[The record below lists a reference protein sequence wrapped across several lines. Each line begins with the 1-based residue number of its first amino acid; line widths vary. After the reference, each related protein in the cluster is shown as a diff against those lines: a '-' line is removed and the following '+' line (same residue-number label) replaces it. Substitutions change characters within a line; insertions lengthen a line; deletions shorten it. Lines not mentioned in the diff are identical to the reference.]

1 MAKSRIVCVFFKK
14 YLYFCHMKEQQT
26 TSHPLLSNL
35 QKIKDEG
42 IVVLDDVRGMPTGDE
57 PFVSSDY
64 VICIGH
70 KGRIKL
76 LYDNRHDYFAK
87 HTVGVVFPNHSVSMV
102 SKTDDYL
109 ATLIAV
115 DASVPNDPMLQIIN
129 QMRFRYESHPCVKL
143 DRHEYKMITDVV
155 EGMREIKRLNLP
167 DSRMLMTRLLE
178 FLLRLLSHYRKSK
191 LNEYSADKRV
201 SMQFHSDLAQ
211 HFRSFRL
218 PAAPAVS
225 HDARMAVI
233 KEAQQDLGQCAV
245 ESDGICTGNLR
256 ILRCVGSKKVSKVVD
271 AVFLLQTV
279 EIIKIEAELTIV
291 EHGQLFIHILRRCF
305 ASFLHE
311 FSAIDVRNDFFTV
324 EYTIDILEAEKDV
337 AHRLQGKIAL
347 PVFAEELDLVVA

>member
-1 MAKSRIVCVFFKK
+1 MAKSRIACVFFEK

-26 TSHPLLSNL
+26 TTHPLLTNL

-42 IVVLDDVRGMPTGDE
+42 IVVLDDVRGMPTGDK
-57 PFVSSDY
+57 PFFSTDY

-70 KGRIKL
+70 RGRIKL

-102 SKTDDYL
+102 NKTDDYL

-115 DASVPNDPMLQIIN
+115 DASVLNDPMLQIIN

-143 DRHEYKMITDVV
+143 DRQEYKMITDVV

-211 HFRSFRL
+211 HFRKHHDVGFYAEQACLTPKYFSAVVKQETGHN
-218 PAAPAVS
+218 AAYWIRMKIIAEAKMLLHIR
-225 HDARMAVI
+225 HDLSVQAIA
-233 KEAQQDLGQCAV
+233 DLLGFGEQ
-245 ESDGICTGNLR
+245 
-256 ILRCVGSKKVSKVVD
+256 
-271 AVFLLQTV
+271 
-279 EIIKIEAELTIV
+279 
-291 EHGQLFIHILRRCF
+291 
-305 ASFLHE
+305 ASFSRYFKRETGMSPTE
-311 FSAIDVRNDFFTV
+311 FRSR
-324 EYTIDILEAEKDV
+324 
-337 AHRLQGKIAL
+337 
-347 PVFAEELDLVVA
+347 

>member
-1 MAKSRIVCVFFKK
+1 MAKSRIACVFFKK

-115 DASVPNDPMLQIIN
+115 DASVLNDPMLQIIN

-143 DRHEYKMITDVV
+143 DRHEYKMITNVV

-211 HFRSFRL
+211 HFRKHHDVGFYAEQACLTPKYFSAVVKQETGHN
-218 PAAPAVS
+218 AAYWIRVKIIAEAKMLLHIR
-225 HDARMAVI
+225 HDLTVQAIA
-233 KEAQQDLGQCAV
+233 DLLGFGEQ
-245 ESDGICTGNLR
+245 
-256 ILRCVGSKKVSKVVD
+256 
-271 AVFLLQTV
+271 
-279 EIIKIEAELTIV
+279 
-291 EHGQLFIHILRRCF
+291 
-305 ASFLHE
+305 ASFSRYFKRGTGLSPSE
-311 FSAIDVRNDFFTV
+311 FRG
-324 EYTIDILEAEKDV
+324 
-337 AHRLQGKIAL
+337 R
-347 PVFAEELDLVVA
+347 

>member
-1 MAKSRIVCVFFKK
+1 MAKSRITYVFLKK

-42 IVVLDDVRGMPTGDE
+42 IVVLDVVRGMPTGDK
-57 PFVSSDY
+57 PFFSTDY

-115 DASVPNDPMLQIIN
+115 DASVLNDPMLQIIN

-211 HFRSFRL
+211 YFRKHHDVGFYAEQACLTPKYFSAVVKQETGHN
-218 PAAPAVS
+218 AAYWIRMKIIAEAKMLLHIR
-225 HDARMAVI
+225 HDLTVQAIADM
-233 KEAQQDLGQCAV
+233 LGFGEQ
-245 ESDGICTGNLR
+245 
-256 ILRCVGSKKVSKVVD
+256 
-271 AVFLLQTV
+271 
-279 EIIKIEAELTIV
+279 
-291 EHGQLFIHILRRCF
+291 
-305 ASFLHE
+305 ASFSRYFKRETGLSPSE
-311 FSAIDVRNDFFTV
+311 FRG
-324 EYTIDILEAEKDV
+324 
-337 AHRLQGKIAL
+337 R
-347 PVFAEELDLVVA
+347 